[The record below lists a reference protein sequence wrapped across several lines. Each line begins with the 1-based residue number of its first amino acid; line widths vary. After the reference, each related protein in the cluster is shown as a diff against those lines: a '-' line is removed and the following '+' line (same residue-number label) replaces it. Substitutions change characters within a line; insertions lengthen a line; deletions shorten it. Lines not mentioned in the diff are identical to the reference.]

1 MPRVIGHE
9 ERLHGLLDAGISLSS
24 ELSLDAVLQK
34 LVETAAGLTG
44 ARYAALGVIDR
55 AGRELERFLTTG
67 IEPEVRAEIG
77 ELPRGRGILGVLIRE
92 TKPLRLHSLGEDPRS
107 VGFPPGH
114 PPMHTFLG
122 VPIVL
127 RGAAYGNLYLC
138 ERGDGTDFT
147 DEDEELVTLLAA
159 QAAVAIENARLYEAA
174 TRWSRQLESLAEVGN
189 ALTGEVEL
197 SSLLELVAKR
207 LRELIDAR
215 LVLVALANAEAGLR
229 VHTADGE
236 HAEEAIGLVLDQNGS
251 RTGRVFERRQSERTD
266 SVIDDPEANQEI
278 ARRLAAVTGLYVPLV
293 VRDRSIGVI
302 VAFNKIGPDP
312 RFGEDDQRLAEAF
325 AARAAVAVDLSERVA
340 RDSLRRVFEAQ
351 ELERRRIALE
361 LHDETGQALT
371 SVLLGLRSVEE
382 AKSEEELRQSVAEL
396 RELVVGTLQDV
407 RRLAVELRPSVL
419 DDFGLTPALERLVRG
434 FSEQTGIEVDFESR
448 LPDGRLPSEVET
460 ALYRIVQESLTNVV
474 KHARAGRVSILLTRK
489 NGSVTAVIEDDGRGF
504 ETGARSEG
512 LGLVGMRERIAL
524 LGGRM
529 EIETTPGSGT
539 ALVVEVP
546 LL

>member
-1 MPRVIGHE
+1 MSRVIGHE
-9 ERLHGLLDAGISLSS
+9 ERLRGLLEASVSLSS
-24 ELSLDAVLQK
+24 ELSLEALLQK
-34 LVETAAGLTG
+34 LVETAAALTG
-44 ARYAALGVIDR
+44 AHYAALGVIDP
-55 AGRELERFLTTG
+55 AGRELERFVTAG
-67 IEPEVRAEIG
+67 VDEDVRADIG
-77 ELPRGRGILGVLIRE
+77 EPPRGRGILGVLIRE
-92 TKPLRLHSLGEDPRS
+92 AKPLRLHRLGEDPCS

-114 PPMHTFLG
+114 PPMQTFLG
-122 VPIVL
+122 VPILL
-127 RGAAYGNLYLC
+127 RGVAYGNLYLC
-138 ERGDGTDFT
+138 EKGNGSDFT
-147 DEDEELVTLLAA
+147 DEDEKLVTHLAA

-174 TRWSRQLESLAEVGN
+174 TRWSRQLESLAELGN
-189 ALTGEVEL
+189 VLTSAVDLDIVLG
-197 SSLLELVAKR
+197 LVVMR
-207 LRELIDAR
+207 LRELIGAR
-215 LVLVALANAEAGLR
+215 LVLVALPDEERRLR
-229 VHTADGE
+229 VHTSDGE
-236 HAEEAIGLVLDQNGS
+236 HAEEAAGLALSLDGS
-251 RTGRVFERRQSERTD
+251 RTGRVFQRRQSERTD
-266 SVIDDPEANQEI
+266 SVIDDPEADQEI

-293 VRDRSIGVI
+293 IRDRSIGVI

-382 AKSEEELRQSVAEL
+382 AKSEAESRRSVAEL

-407 RRLAVELRPSVL
+407 RRLAIELRPAVL
-419 DDFGLTPALERLVRG
+419 DDFGLTPALERLAQG
-434 FSEQTGIEVDFESR
+434 FSQQTGIEVDLESR
-448 LPDGRLPSEVET
+448 LAGVRLPSEVET

-504 ETGARSEG
+504 EAGERSEG

-529 EIETTPGSGT
+529 EIETSPGSGT

-546 LL
+546 LP